1 MGRGFYFKTHKNFYY
16 YDDTTG
22 NIKIVEEIPEKML
35 FLATKNVQKI

>member
-22 NIKIVEEIPEKML
+22 NIKIVEEIPEKDVV
-35 FLATKNVQKI
+35 FGNKKFN